1 MTEFLKKKEVKK
13 NWYKIDATNLI
24 VGRLAS
30 EITKILR
37 GKKKTSYTP
46 NMDDG
51 DFVIVTNARKIKFT
65 GKKFSKK
72 IYYKHTGYP
81 GGIKETTPDKIL
93 DKDPSRIIKLAVKR
107 MLPKGPLGRKQLGNL
122 KVYNDDNHPHE
133 TQKSID
139 FDFKSINRKNYLN

>member
-1 MTEFLKKKEVKK
+1 MIADYLQDKERAYEIGNLQEGKK

-37 GKKKTSYTP
+37 GKKKTSFTP

-72 IYYKHTGYP
+72 IYYKHTGFP
-81 GGIKETTPDKIL
+81 SGGFNEHSCIGCLIDEGSL
-93 DKDPSRIIKLAVKR
+93 FSNLN
-107 MLPKGPLGRKQLGNL
+107 GN
-122 KVYNDDNHPHE
+122 PW
-133 TQKSID
+133 
-139 FDFKSINRKNYLN
+139 